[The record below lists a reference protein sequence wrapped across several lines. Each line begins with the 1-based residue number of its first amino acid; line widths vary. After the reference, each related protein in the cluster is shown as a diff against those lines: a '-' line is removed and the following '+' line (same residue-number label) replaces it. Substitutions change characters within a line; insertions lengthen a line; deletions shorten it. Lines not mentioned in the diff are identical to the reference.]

1 MKTRRIERVNS
12 LLRRVISE
20 VIMKE
25 VKNPHLPSFIS
36 ITSVEVT
43 NDLQHAKVYVS
54 IIGDSDTKNKAM
66 KVLASSFGF
75 ISSMASKKVSL
86 RFFPELFFILDDS
99 LEKQMKIMDLIAN
112 IENERNKRIENA

>member
-1 MKTRRIERVNS
+1 MKTRRIERINS

-20 VIMKE
+20 VIMIE
-25 VKNPHLPSFIS
+25 VKNPHMPGFIS
-36 ITSVEVT
+36 ITRVET
-43 NDLQHAKVYVS
+43 ANDLQHAKVYVS

-66 KVLASSFGF
+66 KLLKSSAGF

-86 RFFPELFFILDDS
+86 RFFPELLFILDDS
-99 LEKQMKIMDLIAN
+99 VEQQMKIMDLIAN